1 LAKYLNYKV
10 SMIPSSYHMKEKE
23 KEGWPCP
30 LQWAVSLSK
39 CLTFHGGQIL
49 LITWPPDTLDICM

>member
-1 LAKYLNYKV
+1 
-10 SMIPSSYHMKEKE
+10 MKEKE